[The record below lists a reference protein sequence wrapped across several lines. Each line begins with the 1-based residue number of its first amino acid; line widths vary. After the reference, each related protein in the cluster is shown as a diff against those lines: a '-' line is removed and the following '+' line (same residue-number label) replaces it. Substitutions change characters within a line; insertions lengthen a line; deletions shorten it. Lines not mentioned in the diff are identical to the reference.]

1 MAGRVK
7 TPGVRVSLGSGVDG
21 GVSHPRAGRTGHL
34 ELDGFSSARRSGAVL
49 EREFRIVEGFWSRT
63 VADTEPLGEDAALG
77 GVGPGYRV
85 RKSVQHKPCGGGKV
99 IFRDRLD
106 VDQLDQFFGQGHV
119 VSKVDCAYG
128 KSLTQPSAGVKDC
141 SLMEEGFASLQEFR
155 PHSRRPKAPALRQG
169 SLALVRL

>member
-1 MAGRVK
+1 M
-7 TPGVRVSLGSGVDG
+7 SL
-21 GVSHPRAGRTGHL
+21 PQIIENL
-34 ELDGFSSARRSGAVL
+34 L
-49 EREFRIVEGFWSRT
+49 
-63 VADTEPLGEDAALG
+63 
-77 GVGPGYRV
+77 

-141 SLMEEGFASLQEFR
+141 SLMEEGFADSPPR
-155 PHSRRPKAPALRQG
+155 KS
-169 SLALVRL
+169 